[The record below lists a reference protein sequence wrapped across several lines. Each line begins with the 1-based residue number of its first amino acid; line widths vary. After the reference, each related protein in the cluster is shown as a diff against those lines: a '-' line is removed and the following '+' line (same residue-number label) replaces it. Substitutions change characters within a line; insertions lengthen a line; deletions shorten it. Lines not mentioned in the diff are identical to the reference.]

1 MKTVFETIN
10 QSIKN
15 WWMSLLLG
23 ILYIGVA
30 LSLMFAPLGSYI
42 ALSVVFSIS
51 MLVTGI
57 LEILFALSN
66 RKQASSWG
74 WYLAGGVI
82 DLILGI
88 YLVAYPLVTME
99 IIPFII
105 AFWLMFRGF
114 SATGYAMDLKRYGTH
129 QWSWYLAFGIFAIL
143 CSLLILWQPA
153 VGALYIVYM
162 TSFTFLIIG
171 FFRVMLSFE
180 LKSLHKKG

>member
-1 MKTVFETIN
+1 MKTVFEQIDR
-10 QSIKN
+10 SVKN

-30 LSLMFAPLGSYI
+30 LCLMFAPLGSYI

-57 LEILFALSN
+57 LEILFAISN
-66 RKQASSWG
+66 RKHVSSWG
-74 WYLAGGVI
+74 WYLVGGVI
-82 DLILGI
+82 DLILGV
-88 YLVAYPLVTME
+88 YLVAYPLVSME

-129 QWSWYLAFGIFAIL
+129 QWGWYMAFGIFAIL
-143 CSLLILWQPA
+143 CSLLILWQPTI
-153 VGALYIVYM
+153 GALYAVYLI
-162 TSFTFLIIG
+162 SFTFLIIG
-171 FFRVMLSFE
+171 LFRVMLSFE
-180 LKSLHKKG
+180 LKNLHKRS